1 MTETVT
7 PKLKIAGLS
16 KSFGA
21 NRALVD
27 IDLEVGAGESLVLI
41 GGSGSGKTLLLKCIL
56 GLLPPDR
63 GSVLLDGEETAKLT
77 GNDRMRFLDR
87 FGMLFQQS
95 ALFDSLPVWQNVA
108 FKLLQDHK
116 VSRAQARDI
125 AIDKLSHVGM
135 GPEVADLFPAELSGG
150 MQKRVGLARA
160 IAADPE
166 IVFLDEPTA
175 GLDPIMSNIINDLV
189 IENVKELG
197 ATAVSITSDLVS
209 ARRISD
215 HIAML
220 HEGRLVWTGPTA
232 DVDTA
237 DNDYVDQFINKRTTG
252 PIKMP
257 VRAS

>member
-1 MTETVT
+1 MTETAT

-63 GSVLLDGEETAKLT
+63 GSVLLDGEETAKLN

-108 FKLLQDHK
+108 FKLLQDHS

-220 HEGRLVWTGPTA
+220 HEGRLVWTGPTSE
-232 DVDTA
+232 VDRSG
-237 DNDYVDQFINKRTTG
+237 NDYVDQFINKRTTG

>member
-1 MTETVT
+1 MTETAT

-63 GSVLLDGEETAKLT
+63 GSVLLDGQETAKLS
-77 GNDRMRFLDR
+77 GNERMRFLDR

-125 AIDKLSHVGM
+125 AVDKLSHVGM

-232 DVDTA
+232 EVDSA